1 MTEEVCDSI
10 DMALEKENESYDTF
24 NDLNTALKEADLGN
38 DNLERV
44 LQEFSDSMR
53 DQDAVHRESLRE
65 LKMLLC

>member
-1 MTEEVCDSI
+1 MTEEVCDII